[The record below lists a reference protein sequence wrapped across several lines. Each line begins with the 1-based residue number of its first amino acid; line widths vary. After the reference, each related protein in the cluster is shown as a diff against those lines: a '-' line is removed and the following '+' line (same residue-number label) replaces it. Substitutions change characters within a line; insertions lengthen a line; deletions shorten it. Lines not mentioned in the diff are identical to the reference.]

1 MIPASLFRHR
11 PGRPA
16 QEVPMKIVRW
26 IAAAA
31 LTLISL
37 MDVGSAL
44 GGDGIPAAVRVLAP
58 LLGLLGL
65 AAVYGMLRWRP
76 WGAPAA
82 LAASAVNVIVALIAM
97 ALSSAGA
104 LIGLAV
110 SLIALVLTAV
120 GARASRTRQPH
131 ASFS

>member
-1 MIPASLFRHR
+1 MN
-11 PGRPA
+11 
-16 QEVPMKIVRW
+16 IVRW

-37 MDVGSAL
+37 MDAGSAL
-44 GGDGIPAAVRVLAP
+44 GGGGNSAAVRVLAP

-65 AAVYGMLRWRP
+65 AAVYGLLRGRP

-82 LAASAVNVIVALIAM
+82 LAAAAVNVVSALIAM
-97 ALSSAGA
+97 ALSSTGA

-110 SLIALVLTAV
+110 SLITLGLTAAA
-120 GARASRTRQPH
+120 ARASQPH
-131 ASFS
+131 VSAS

>member
-1 MIPASLFRHR
+1 
-11 PGRPA
+11 
-16 QEVPMKIVRW
+16 MKKVRW
-26 IAAAA
+26 LAAAA
-31 LTLISL
+31 LTLVSL
-37 MDVGSAL
+37 MDAGSAL

-58 LLGLLGL
+58 LLGLLGF

-104 LIGLAV
+104 LIGLVV
-110 SLIALVLTAV
+110 SLTALVLTAV

-131 ASFS
+131 ASAS

>member
-1 MIPASLFRHR
+1 
-11 PGRPA
+11 
-16 QEVPMKIVRW
+16 MKVVRW

-44 GGDGIPAAVRVLAP
+44 GGGGDSAAVRVLAP

-76 WGAPAA
+76 
-82 LAASAVNVIVALIAM
+82 
-97 ALSSAGA
+97 GA
-104 LIGLAV
+104 L
-110 SLIALVLTAV
+110 
-120 GARASRTRQPH
+120 RQPSPP
-131 ASFS
+131 APSTSSPR

>member
-1 MIPASLFRHR
+1 
-11 PGRPA
+11 
-16 QEVPMKIVRW
+16 MKVVRW

-44 GGDGIPAAVRVLAP
+44 GGGDSTAVRVLAP

-76 WGAPAA
+76 GRAWRPSPPAP
-82 LAASAVNVIVALIAM
+82 ST
-97 ALSSAGA
+97 SSP
-104 LIGLAV
+104 
-110 SLIALVLTAV
+110 
-120 GARASRTRQPH
+120 R
-131 ASFS
+131 

>member
-1 MIPASLFRHR
+1 
-11 PGRPA
+11 
-16 QEVPMKIVRW
+16 MKVVRW

-44 GGDGIPAAVRVLAP
+44 GGGGHSAAVRVLAP

-76 WGAPAA
+76 WGAAAA
-82 LAASAVNVIVALIAM
+82 LAASTVDISFVVTETGTISLGVEGELASEVTHTLRLGLIA
-97 ALSSAGA
+97 
-104 LIGLAV
+104 
-110 SLIALVLTAV
+110 T
-120 GARASRTRQPH
+120 
-131 ASFS
+131 